1 MTIEESRREIDRVNK
16 RIAGNVRDRMDEV
29 LKIMDFKDR
38 EDMDIRDEEREEK
51 VRQQFEQLFE
61 DKKMPPERGRELA
74 DVLIET
80 AVDVQKEFLE
90 DDEK

>member
-1 MTIEESRREIDRVNK
+1 MTIEESRKEIDRVNK

-29 LKIMDFKDR
+29 LKIMDYKDR
-38 EDMDIRDEEREEK
+38 EDMDIRDEGREEK

-61 DKKMPPERGRELA
+61 NKKMPPERGRELA

-90 DDEK
+90 DGEQ